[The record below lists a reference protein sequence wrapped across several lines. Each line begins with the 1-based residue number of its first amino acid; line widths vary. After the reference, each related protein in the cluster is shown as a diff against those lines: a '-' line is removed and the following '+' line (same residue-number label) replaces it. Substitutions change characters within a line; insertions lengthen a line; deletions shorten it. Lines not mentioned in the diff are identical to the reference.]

1 MSYFINKKNQK
12 IAYKRIKGKSPGI
25 VFIHGLNSDMEG
37 KKAIFIEK
45 YAKKN
50 KLSFIRFDCRGHG
63 KSSGNFEDFTI
74 SEWKKDL
81 FDIIDNLTKGPQ
93 ILIGSSMGGWLMLLA
108 AKSKKRKISGLI
120 GLAAAA
126 DFGKDLFNSLSIKNK
141 QDIKTKGIT
150 KYTYKGFAYYL
161 TKEFFIHCTKN
172 KILNKKINF
181 NKPVILIHGNKD
193 NIVKDTMPIKIMKKL
208 SSKNVQIKFLKSS
221 DHSLSSSADLIN
233 IKNSLDNIRALIC

>member
-37 KKAIFIEK
+37 KKAIFVEK

-74 SEWKKDL
+74 SDWKKDL

-126 DFGKDLFNSLSIKNK
+126 DFGKDLFNNLSTKNK
-141 QDIKTKGIT
+141 HDIKTKGIT

-172 KILNKKINF
+172 KILNKKIRF

-208 SSKNVQIKFLKSS
+208 ISKNVQIKFLKSS

-233 IKNSLDNIRALIC
+233 IKNSLDNIRVLI

>member
-74 SEWKKDL
+74 SDWKKDL

-93 ILIGSSMGGWLMLLA
+93 ILIGSSMGGWLMFLA

-126 DFGKDLFNSLSIKNK
+126 DFGKDLFNSLSTKNK
-141 QDIKTKGIT
+141 HDIKTKGIT

-172 KILNKKINF
+172 KILNKKIRF

-208 SSKNVQIKFLKSS
+208 ISKNVQIKFLKSS
-221 DHSLSSSADLIN
+221 DHSLSSSTDLIN
-233 IKNSLDNIRALIC
+233 IKNSLDNIRVLI

>member
-1 MSYFINKKNQK
+1 MQ
-12 IAYKRIKGKSPGI
+12 
-25 VFIHGLNSDMEG
+25 
-37 KKAIFIEK
+37 
-45 YAKKN
+45 KKN

-74 SEWKKDL
+74 SDWKKDL

-93 ILIGSSMGGWLMLLA
+93 ILLGSSMGGWLMLLA

-120 GLAAAA
+120 GLASAA
-126 DFGKDLFNSLSIKNK
+126 DFGKDLYNSLSLKNK

-172 KILNKKINF
+172 KILNKKIIF
-181 NKPVILIHGNKD
+181 NKPVILIHGNND
-193 NIVKDTMPIKIMKKL
+193 NIVKDTMPIKIMKRL
-208 SSKNVQIKFLKSS
+208 NSKNVQIRFLKSS
-221 DHSLSSSADLIN
+221 DHSLSSSSDLIN
-233 IKNSLDNIRALIC
+233 IKNSLDNIRKII

>member
-1 MSYFINKKNQK
+1 MNYFINKKNQK

-37 KKAIFIEK
+37 KKAIFVEK

-74 SEWKKDL
+74 SDWKKDL
-81 FDIIDNLTKGPQ
+81 FDIIDNLTRGPQ
-93 ILIGSSMGGWLMLLA
+93 ILVGSSMGGWLMLLA
-108 AKSKKRKISGLI
+108 AKSKKRKISALI
-120 GLAAAA
+120 GLAAAV
-126 DFGKDLFNSLSIKNK
+126 DFGKDLFNSLSTKNK
-141 QDIKTKGIT
+141 HDIKTKGIT

-181 NKPVILIHGNKD
+181 KKPVILIHGNKD

-233 IKNSLDNIRALIC
+233 IKNSLDNIRELI

>member
-108 AKSKKRKISGLI
+108 AKSKKRKVSALI

-141 QDIKTKGIT
+141 ENIKIKGIT

-221 DHSLSSSADLIN
+221 DHSLSSSDDLKN
-233 IKNSLDNIRALIC
+233 IKNSLDNIRALI

>member
-12 IAYKRIKGKSPGI
+12 IAYKKINGKSPGI

-37 KKAIFIEK
+37 KKAIFVEK

-74 SEWKKDL
+74 SDWKKDL

-120 GLAAAA
+120 GLAAAT
-126 DFGKDLFNSLSIKNK
+126 DFGKDLFNSLSTKNK
-141 QDIKTKGIT
+141 HDIKTKGIT

-172 KILNKKINF
+172 KILNKKIRF

-208 SSKNVQIKFLKSS
+208 ISKNVQIKFLKSS

-233 IKNSLDNIRALIC
+233 IKNSLDNIRVLI

>member
-37 KKAIFIEK
+37 KKAIFVEK

-74 SEWKKDL
+74 SDWKKDL

-108 AKSKKRKISGLI
+108 AKSKKRKISALI

-172 KILNKKINF
+172 KILNKKIRF

-208 SSKNVQIKFLKSS
+208 ISKNVQIKFLKSS

-233 IKNSLDNIRALIC
+233 IKNSLDNIRVLI

>member
-63 KSSGNFEDFTI
+63 KSAGNFEDFTI
-74 SEWKKDL
+74 TDWKKDL

-108 AKSKKRKISGLI
+108 AKSKKRKISALI

-141 QDIKTKGIT
+141 EDIKIKGIT
-150 KYTYKGFAYYL
+150 KYTYKDFAYYL
-161 TKEFFIHCTKN
+161 TKEFFKHCTKN
-172 KILNKKINF
+172 RILNKKINF

-221 DHSLSSSADLIN
+221 NHSLSSSADLIN
-233 IKNSLDNIRALIC
+233 IKNSLDNIRELI

>member
-25 VFIHGLNSDMEG
+25 VFIHGLNSNMEG

-74 SEWKKDL
+74 SDWKKDL

-93 ILIGSSMGGWLMLLA
+93 ILVGSSMGGWLMLLA
-108 AKSKKRKISGLI
+108 AKSKKRKISALI

-181 NKPVILIHGNKD
+181 KKPVILIHGNKD

-221 DHSLSSSADLIN
+221 DHSLSSTTDLIN
-233 IKNSLDNIRALIC
+233 IKNSLDNIRVLI

>member
-25 VFIHGLNSDMEG
+25 VFIHGLNSNMEG

-74 SEWKKDL
+74 SDWKKDL

-108 AKSKKRKISGLI
+108 AKSKKRKISALI

-233 IKNSLDNIRALIC
+233 IKNSLDNIRVLI

>member
-25 VFIHGLNSDMEG
+25 VFIHGLNSNMEG

-74 SEWKKDL
+74 SDWKKDL

-93 ILIGSSMGGWLMLLA
+93 ILMGSSMGGWLMLLA
-108 AKSKKRKISGLI
+108 AKSKKRKISALI

-233 IKNSLDNIRALIC
+233 IKNSLDNIRELI

>member
-74 SEWKKDL
+74 SDWKKDL

-108 AKSKKRKISGLI
+108 AKSKKRKISALI

-172 KILNKKINF
+172 KILNKKIRF

-221 DHSLSSSADLIN
+221 DHSLSSRTDLIN
-233 IKNSLDNIRALIC
+233 IKDSLDNIRELI

>member
-74 SEWKKDL
+74 SDWKKDL

-108 AKSKKRKISGLI
+108 AKSKKRKISALI

-126 DFGKDLFNSLSIKNK
+126 DFGKDLFNSLSTKNK
-141 QDIKTKGIT
+141 HDIKTKGIT

-172 KILNKKINF
+172 KILNKKIRF

-233 IKNSLDNIRALIC
+233 IKNSLDNIQLLI

>member
-1 MSYFINKKNQK
+1 
-12 IAYKRIKGKSPGI
+12 
-25 VFIHGLNSDMEG
+25 
-37 KKAIFIEK
+37 
-45 YAKKN
+45 
-50 KLSFIRFDCRGHG
+50 
-63 KSSGNFEDFTI
+63 
-74 SEWKKDL
+74 
-81 FDIIDNLTKGPQ
+81 
-93 ILIGSSMGGWLMLLA
+93 MGGWLMLLA

-172 KILNKKINF
+172 KILNKKIRF

-233 IKNSLDNIRALIC
+233 IKNSLDNIRELI

>member
-74 SEWKKDL
+74 SDWKKDL

-108 AKSKKRKISGLI
+108 AKSKKRKISALI

-141 QDIKTKGIT
+141 KDIKTKGIT

-181 NKPVILIHGNKD
+181 KKPVILIHGNKD

-233 IKNSLDNIRALIC
+233 IKNSLDNIQLLI

>member
-25 VFIHGLNSDMEG
+25 VFIHGLNSNMEG

-74 SEWKKDL
+74 SDWKKDL

-126 DFGKDLFNSLSIKNK
+126 DFGKDLFNSLSTKNK
-141 QDIKTKGIT
+141 HDIKTKGIT

-233 IKNSLDNIRALIC
+233 IKNSLDNIRILI

>member
-74 SEWKKDL
+74 SDWKKDL

-93 ILIGSSMGGWLMLLA
+93 ILLGSSMGGWLMLLA

-126 DFGKDLFNSLSIKNK
+126 DFGKDLFNSLSTKNK
-141 QDIKTKGIT
+141 HDIKTKGIT

-161 TKEFFIHCTKN
+161 TKEFFMHCTKN
-172 KILNKKINF
+172 KILNKKIRF

-208 SSKNVQIKFLKSS
+208 ISKNVQIKFLKSS

-233 IKNSLDNIRALIC
+233 IKNSLDNIRVLI

>member
-25 VFIHGLNSDMEG
+25 VFIHGLNSNMEG

-120 GLAAAA
+120 GLASAA
-126 DFGKDLFNSLSIKNK
+126 DFGKDLYNSLSLKNK

-181 NKPVILIHGNKD
+181 NKPVILIHGNND

-233 IKNSLDNIRALIC
+233 IKNSLDNIRLLI

>member
-1 MSYFINKKNQK
+1 MFYLINKQHQK
-12 IAYKRIKGKSPGI
+12 IAYKKIIGKRPGI
-25 VFIHGLNSDMEG
+25 IFIHGLNSDMNG
-37 KKAIFIEK
+37 QKAISIQK

-50 KLSFIRFDCRGHG
+50 SLNFIRFDCRGHG
-63 KSSGNFEDFTI
+63 KSDGKFEDFTI
-74 SEWKKDL
+74 SDWKKDL
-81 FDIIDNLTKGPQ
+81 FDIIDNFTKGPQ

-120 GLAAAA
+120 GLASAA

-141 QDIKTKGIT
+141 QDIKIKGIT

-161 TKEFFIHCTKN
+161 TKDFFIHCTKN

-208 SSKNVQIKFLKSS
+208 SGQNIQIKFLKSS
-221 DHSLSSSADLIN
+221 DHSLSNSNDLIN
-233 IKNSLDNIRALIC
+233 IKNSLDNIRELI

>member
-74 SEWKKDL
+74 SDWKKDL

-120 GLAAAA
+120 GLASAA

-172 KILNKKINF
+172 KILNKKIRF

-208 SSKNVQIKFLKSS
+208 ISKNVQIKFLKSS

-233 IKNSLDNIRALIC
+233 IKNSLDNIRVLI

>member
-37 KKAIFIEK
+37 KKAIFVEK

-74 SEWKKDL
+74 SDWKKDL

-120 GLAAAA
+120 GLAAAV
-126 DFGKDLFNSLSIKNK
+126 DFGKDLFNSLSTKNK
-141 QDIKTKGIT
+141 HDIKTKGIT

-161 TKEFFIHCTKN
+161 TKEFFMHCTKN
-172 KILNKKINF
+172 KILNKKIRF

-208 SSKNVQIKFLKSS
+208 ISKNVQIKFLKSS

-233 IKNSLDNIRALIC
+233 IKNSLDNIRVLI

>member
-25 VFIHGLNSDMEG
+25 VFIHGLNSNMEG
-37 KKAIFIEK
+37 KKAVFIEK
-45 YAKKN
+45 YAKRN
-50 KLSFIRFDCRGHG
+50 NLSFIRFDCRGHG

-74 SEWKKDL
+74 SDWKKDL
-81 FDIIDNLTKGPQ
+81 FDIIDNLTRGPQ

-108 AKSKKRKISGLI
+108 AKSKKRKISALI

-161 TKEFFIHCTKN
+161 TKEFFIHCAKN
-172 KILNKKINF
+172 KILNKKIRF

-233 IKNSLDNIRALIC
+233 IKNSLDNIRVLI

>member
-74 SEWKKDL
+74 SDWKKDL

-108 AKSKKRKISGLI
+108 AKSKKRKISALI

-181 NKPVILIHGNKD
+181 KKPVILIHGNKD

-221 DHSLSSSADLIN
+221 DHSLSSSDDLKN
-233 IKNSLDNIRALIC
+233 IKNSLDNIRVLI

>member
-37 KKAIFIEK
+37 KKAIFVEK

-74 SEWKKDL
+74 SDWKKDL

-93 ILIGSSMGGWLMLLA
+93 ILIGSSMGGWLMLSA
-108 AKSKKRKISGLI
+108 AKYRKRKISGLI
-120 GLAAAA
+120 GLASAA
-126 DFGKDLFNSLSIKNK
+126 DFGKDLYNSLTVKNK
-141 QDIKTKGIT
+141 KDIKVKGIT

-161 TKEFFIHCTKN
+161 TKDFFIHCEKN

-193 NIVKDTMPIKIMKKL
+193 NIVKDTMPIKIMKRL
-208 SSKNVQIKFLKSS
+208 NSQNVQIKFLKSS
-221 DHSLSSSADLIN
+221 DHSLSSSSDLIN
-233 IKNSLDNIRALIC
+233 ITNSLDNIRELI

>member
-25 VFIHGLNSDMEG
+25 VFIHGLNSNMEG

-45 YAKKN
+45 YAKII
-50 KLSFIRFDCRGHG
+50 KLSFIRFDCRGLG

-74 SEWKKDL
+74 SDWKKDL

-108 AKSKKRKISGLI
+108 AKSKKRKISALI

-141 QDIKTKGIT
+141 EDIKIKGIT

-161 TKEFFIHCTKN
+161 TKEFFKHCTKN

-233 IKNSLDNIRALIC
+233 IKNSLDNIRELI

>member
-74 SEWKKDL
+74 SDWKKDL

-93 ILIGSSMGGWLMLLA
+93 ILVGSSMGGWLMLLA
-108 AKSKKRKISGLI
+108 AKSKKRKISALI
-120 GLAAAA
+120 GLAAAT

-172 KILNKKINF
+172 KILNKKIRF

-221 DHSLSSSADLIN
+221 DHSLSSSDDLKN
-233 IKNSLDNIRALIC
+233 IKSSLDNIRVLI

>member
-12 IAYKRIKGKSPGI
+12 IAYKRTKGKSPGI
-25 VFIHGLNSDMEG
+25 VFIHGLNSNMEG

-74 SEWKKDL
+74 SDWKKDL

-108 AKSKKRKISGLI
+108 AKSKKRKISALI

-141 QDIKTKGIT
+141 KDIKTKGIT

-172 KILNKKINF
+172 KILNKKIRF

-233 IKNSLDNIRALIC
+233 IKNSLDNIRELI